1 VRAGGPNEQY
11 VLTGDA
17 ALPVHRPNRRAEAE
31 GDSMPVEQVN
41 GTPIAYEMTG
51 EGEPLVLV
59 HGAWVDGHTWDLV
72 VPQLAES
79 YFVVTYDLRGH
90 GRSVIDPPGAGSVHD
105 DVADLAALIER
116 LEIGSA
122 NVAGISSGAC
132 IALRLTIERPELVR
146 RTLAH
151 EPPMDGLL
159 AADPDMNAMLEEYL
173 ESIAAVREL
182 VETGAHRA
190 AAARFMDT
198 VAIGPGTWSL
208 LPPPVQDTFVR
219 HAPAFLGQLNDP
231 DALELDLDALGDVS
245 TPLLLSQGDQSPPI
259 FLPIMEQLGVNTPKA
274 ERRTLANTGHVPHM
288 TNPDDYVSMIT
299 GFIQT

>member
-1 VRAGGPNEQY
+1 
-11 VLTGDA
+11 
-17 ALPVHRPNRRAEAE
+17 
-31 GDSMPVEQVN
+31 MPVEKVN

-59 HGAWVDGHTWDLV
+59 HGAWVDGHTWDFV

-79 YFVVTYDLRGH
+79 FSVVTYDLRGH
-90 GRSVIDPPGAGSVHD
+90 GRSVIDPPGAGTVHD

-116 LEIGSA
+116 LQIGPA
-122 NVAGISSGAC
+122 NVAGNSSGAC

-159 AADPDMNAMLEEYL
+159 AADPDVEAMLEEYR
-173 ESIAAVREL
+173 ESVAAVREL
-182 VETGAHRA
+182 LETGSHRA
-190 AAARFMDT
+190 AAERFVDT
-198 VAIGPGTWSL
+198 VAVGPGTWSL

-231 DALELDLDALGDVS
+231 DALELDLDALGEVS
-245 TPLLLSQGDQSPPI
+245 TPVLLSQGDQSPPI
-259 FLPIMEQLGVNTPKA
+259 FLPIMDQLASNAPRA
-274 ERRTLANTGHVPHM
+274 ERRTLANAGHVPHM
-288 TNPDDYVSMIT
+288 TNSDDYVAMLT
-299 GFIQT
+299 GYIQA